1 MDELE
6 QAQRRAELAEARALL
21 FEHELAV
28 VHQRLVAN
36 HEPPHEELEAELQS
50 LPPEAV
56 EAHLAEH
63 AERRVKL
70 SAYVAH
76 LQGKLNAAQEAREP
90 LERDALTGLYGPA
103 YLGQLLAEAIR
114 KGEALAVV
122 LVELER
128 PLLSRWLGAEHADQL
143 VRQAGL
149 RLAGLVGPSDTVGRW
164 SDNQFLILTGSA
176 EAAGRLAERAVQL
189 LREPL
194 TLGEFHFH
202 FELWAGAAA
211 GSGEHVVKMSREAL
225 RHAKRTSCHF
235 AVWGDELQE
244 KARRRAAMLP
254 LLVKAQ
260 AEKQFELHYQP
271 LVEAATGTITGVEA
285 RLRWNHPSRGLLEAR
300 HFIDELE
307 ESGLILAT
315 DHWVLQHG
323 CHQLAEHKGLFLTI
337 NLSIGHL
344 LLEDLPG
351 RVLELMA
358 GSGIEASRV
367 CLELPELGL
376 EMAPERVGLLT
387 RELSRAG
394 VGVAIDGFGTRL
406 SALGGLPVRF
416 VKLDSSL
423 VASLAQPESQRLC
436 QAALAL
442 ARGLDIQVIAKGVE
456 TAQQASWLRQAGCA
470 MLEGHFLSPPVP
482 AGRLKELAKRRWSAE
497 LAAGSK

>member
-6 QAQRRAELAEARALL
+6 TAQRRAELAEARALL

-28 VHQRLVAN
+28 VHQRLIAA
-36 HEPPHEELEAELQS
+36 HEPPHEEPEIELQS
-50 LPPEAV
+50 LPQEALQL
-56 EAHLAEH
+56 HLAEH

-70 SAYVAH
+70 SGYIAH
-76 LQGKLNAAQEAREP
+76 LQAKLASAQETRAP
-90 LERDALTGLYGPA
+90 LERDALTGLWGPA
-103 YLGQLLAEAIR
+103 YLQGLLNDARGTE
-114 KGEALAVV
+114 LAVV

-128 PLLSRWLGAEHADQL
+128 PLLTRWLGAEHADQL

-149 RLAGLVGPSDTVGRW
+149 RLAGLVGPAETVGRW

-176 EAAGRLAERAVQL
+176 EAAARLAERAVQL

-202 FELWAGAAA
+202 FALWAGAAA
-211 GSGEHVVKMSREAL
+211 GPAEHVLKMAREAL
-225 RHAKRTSCHF
+225 RHARRTACPFH
-235 AVWGDELQE
+235 AWGEELQE

-254 LLVKAQ
+254 LLAKAQ

-285 RLRWNHPSRGLLEAR
+285 RLRWNHPQRGLLEAR

-315 DHWVLQHG
+315 DHWVLREA
-323 CHQLAEHKGLFLTI
+323 CRELAVHDSLFLTI

-344 LLEDLPG
+344 LLADLPT
-351 RVLELMA
+351 RVLELMG
-358 GSGIEASRV
+358 GSGINPARV

-406 SALGGLPVRF
+406 SSLGGLPVRF

-442 ARGLDIQVIAKGVE
+442 AKGLEIQVVAKGVE
-456 TAQQASWLRQAGCA
+456 TAQQASWLRSAGCQL
-470 MLEGHFLSPPVP
+470 LEGHFLSPPVP
-482 AGRLKELAKRRWSAE
+482 AARLKELAKRRWSAE
-497 LAAGSK
+497 MAAEKR

>member
-6 QAQRRAELAEARALL
+6 TALRRAELAEARALL

-28 VHQRLVAN
+28 VHQRLVAA

-50 LPPEAV
+50 LPPEAL
-56 EAHLAEH
+56 ELHLAEH
-63 AERRVKL
+63 AERRLKL
-70 SAYVAH
+70 SAYIAY
-76 LQGKLNAAQEAREP
+76 LQSKLNAAQEARAP
-90 LERDALTGLYGPA
+90 LERDALTGLWSAA
-103 YLGQLLAEAIR
+103 YMQGLLAE
-114 KGEALAVV
+114 GETLAVV

-128 PLLSRWLGAEHADQL
+128 PLLSRWLGVEHADQL
-143 VRQAGL
+143 VRQAAL
-149 RLAGLVGPSDTVGRW
+149 RLAGLVGPDETVGRW

-176 EAAGRLAERAVQL
+176 AAAARLAERAVQL

-202 FELWAGAAA
+202 LALWAGAAA
-211 GSGEHVVKMSREAL
+211 GAREHVLKMARDAL
-225 RHAKRTSCHF
+225 RHARRTACPF
-235 AVWGDELQE
+235 YVWGEELQE
-244 KARRRAAMLP
+244 KARRRAALLP

-315 DHWVLQHG
+315 DHWVLQQA
-323 CHQLAEHKGLFLTI
+323 CRQLANHKSLFLTI

-344 LLEDLPG
+344 LLADLPA
-351 RVLELMA
+351 RVIELME
-358 GSGIEASRV
+358 GSGIDPKRV

-406 SALGGLPVRF
+406 SSLGGLPVRF

-423 VASLAQPESQRLC
+423 TSSLAQPESQRLC

-442 ARGLDIQVIAKGVE
+442 ARGLEIQVIAKGVE
-456 TAQQASWLRQAGCA
+456 TAQQASWLRSAGCQL
-470 MLEGHFLSPPVP
+470 LEGHFLSPPVP
-482 AGRLKELAKRRWSAE
+482 AERLKDLAKRRWSAE
-497 LAAGSK
+497 MAAEKR